1 MMQFYLKLSADQ
13 KLLIKKPNQRSNLIL
28 IESIH
33 EDALEFMTS
42 LKSQLAGAAL
52 VQGCLKSP
60 NEVQSQSVSP
70 GTCSEIRFCEF
81 YFKMPIVFGDLEGFC
96 FSLKAVIE
104 KHKYLTEAATQ
115 QNCFFKNLISRYT
128 IKNTFSTIH
137 KKAFVSVYLLLSWEQ
152 GTSRILS
159 RSTSKYNMKIQR

>member
-1 MMQFYLKLSADQ
+1 
-13 KLLIKKPNQRSNLIL
+13 
-28 IESIH
+28 
-33 EDALEFMTS
+33 MTS

-96 FSLKAVIE
+96 FSLKENICPSPIFLFLSQKFSYFPGSTDTLFLLWLKSSMLNTWQLYSTFHPRMCGLVCM
-104 KHKYLTEAATQ
+104 
-115 QNCFFKNLISRYT
+115 CFKKLPKLPCLIR
-128 IKNTFSTIH
+128 IVGQAGPLIGDPFS
-137 KKAFVSVYLLLSWEQ
+137 S
-152 GTSRILS
+152 
-159 RSTSKYNMKIQR
+159 

>member
-1 MMQFYLKLSADQ
+1 MDFSSQFQQLLLRLLLAFFLSLPLTHTPVHYTHAQRQTMKSLNKHPVMQFYLKLTADQ
-13 KLLIKKPNQRSNLIL
+13 KLLIKKPTQRSNLIL

-33 EDALEFMTS
+33 EDASEFMTS

-81 YFKMPIVFGDLEGFC
+81 YFKMPIVFGDLEGVFV
-96 FSLKAVIE
+96 FPLK
-104 KHKYLTEAATQ
+104 Q
-115 QNCFFKNLISRYT
+115 
-128 IKNTFSTIH
+128 
-137 KKAFVSVYLLLSWEQ
+137 LL
-152 GTSRILS
+152 
-159 RSTSKYNMKIQR
+159 RSTSTYLKLQFSKTVSLKI